1 MTQFAMFVVHCG
13 KHTVYKEQKVAYIWH
28 MWDDYVCPKCVPA
41 DTDLD
46 HGFNCFKCS
55 A

>member
-1 MTQFAMFVVHCG
+1 MTQFATFVVHCG
-13 KHTVYKEQKVAYIWH
+13 KHTVCKEQKVAYIWH

-46 HGFNCFKCS
+46 HGFNCFKYS